1 MNILHL
7 EKRVDSVEH
16 RLIMVE
22 TKIDNIADRL
32 DDIETIPPLVKELRK
47 RWHIDPSQ
55 RSSILCACLIRQKTC
70 SVCSARPKK

>member
-22 TKIDNIADRL
+22 AKIDNIADRL
-32 DDIETIPPLVKELRK
+32 DDIETIPPLVKELKK
-47 RWHIDPSQ
+47 RWKH
-55 RSSILCACLIRQKTC
+55 
-70 SVCSARPKK
+70 